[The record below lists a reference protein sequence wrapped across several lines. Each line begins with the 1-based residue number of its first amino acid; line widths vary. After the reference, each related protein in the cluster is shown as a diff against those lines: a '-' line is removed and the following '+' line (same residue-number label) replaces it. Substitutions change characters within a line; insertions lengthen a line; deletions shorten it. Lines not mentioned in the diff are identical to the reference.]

1 MANAITTHCDA
12 SGHNLVILTGVVALG
27 VSGDIGTGATDN
39 DCEGFTIALTADEAG
54 RYTCILA
61 EKYRAIQY
69 AHCVVE
75 GAADA
80 AYTDQKGAVCMLRG
94 VSASGKEAFFQLL
107 GVDADGDFADRDA
120 EDSAKLR
127 FLIVASTG
135 SV

>member
-1 MANAITTHCDA
+1 MPLSTHCDA
-12 SGHNLVILTGVVALG
+12 YGHNLVLLTGVVTLG
-27 VSGDIGTGATDN
+27 TNGDIGTGATDN

-54 RYTCILA
+54 RYTCTLSD
-61 EKYRAIQY
+61 KYRAIQY

-80 AYTDQKGAVCMLRG
+80 AYTDQKGAVCMLRS
-94 VSASGKEAFFQLL
+94 VSASGRSALFQLM

-127 FLIVASTG
+127 FMIVASTG